1 LVNFVIEGALK
12 LIRLDALDI
21 SMVQACV
28 LCSMEIGNTSLVFKK
43 SDLTINSLIVPNQMT
58 EKDAVCVNCFNQM
71 LKNPKTNTN
80 RAKINIL
87 VNILEKEMDKNE
99 VNIDSVLEKMD
110 TEMNKWSLSESVKT
124 AYLVGV
130 MDIIEVAIHDEYN
143 KRSAIN
149 QIRKILSLNFDVKSG
164 SKNLG

>member
-1 LVNFVIEGALK
+1 MAQV
-12 LIRLDALDI
+12 
-21 SMVQACV
+21 CV
-28 LCSMEIGNTSLVFKK
+28 LCSMEIGNTTLIFKK

-58 EKDAVCVNCFNQM
+58 EKDVVCVNCFNQM

-80 RAKINIL
+80 RARINIL

-130 MDIIEVAIHDEYN
+130 MDIIEVAIHDESN

-149 QIRKILSLNFDVKSG
+149 QIRKMLSLNFDVKSG
-164 SKNLG
+164 SKDLD

>member
-1 LVNFVIEGALK
+1 MAQV
-12 LIRLDALDI
+12 
-21 SMVQACV
+21 CV
-28 LCSMEIGNTSLVFKK
+28 LCSMEIGNTTLIFKK

-58 EKDAVCVNCFNQM
+58 EKDVVCVNCFNQM

-80 RAKINIL
+80 RARIDIL

-99 VNIDSVLEKMD
+99 VNIDSILEKMD
-110 TEMNKWSLSESVKT
+110 TEMNNWSLSESVKT

-130 MDIIEVAIHDEYN
+130 MDIIEVAIHDESN

-164 SKNLG
+164 SKNLD

>member
-1 LVNFVIEGALK
+1 MA
-12 LIRLDALDI
+12 
-21 SMVQACV
+21 QACI

-58 EKDAVCVNCFNQM
+58 EENVVCVNCFNQM

-80 RAKINIL
+80 KARIDTL
-87 VNILEKEMDKNE
+87 VNILEKEMDENE
-99 VNIDSVLEKMD
+99 VNIDSVLKKMD

-130 MDIIEVAIHDEYN
+130 MDIIEVAIHDESN
-143 KRSAIN
+143 KISAIN
-149 QIRKILSLNFDVKSG
+149 QIRKMLSLNFDVKPRSE
-164 SKNLG
+164 SLD